1 MFEEWDPWEEERR
14 IRRIMR
20 RLMDRVW
27 EPFSRP
33 LSPEFW
39 REFREEMRYESFP
52 VDLSETDGELIL
64 HADLPGFEK
73 SDLKINVTDDS
84 IDILAQRKEEKKEIT
99 RTMYRRE
106 RSMGALR
113 RRMTLPVPVDPENV
127 TAEFKNGVLTVR
139 MKKKKVKKGKEIKI
153 K

>member
-1 MFEEWDPWEEERR
+1 MDERDPWEEERR
-14 IRRIMR
+14 TRRIMR
-20 RLMDRVW
+20 RLMNRVW

-33 LSPEFW
+33 FSPEFW
-39 REFREEMRYESFP
+39 KEFREEMKYDSFP

-64 HADLPGFEK
+64 NADLPGFEK

-84 IDILAQRKEEKKEIT
+84 IDILAQKRGEKKEIT
-99 RTMYRRE
+99 EKMYRRE
-106 RSMGALR
+106 RVMGALR
-113 RRMTLPVPVDPENV
+113 RSMTLPVPVDPENII
-127 TAEFKNGVLTVR
+127 AEFKNGVLTVT